1 MNDQQCEIADK
12 VLRAIL
18 RYGGRCN
25 IDQFYWEL
33 PDYDDRTMDYETTI
47 SALEYDYELIR
58 FEGQDRYY
66 VALTAEGRK
75 TAQTGMSKRLTKEHR
90 KAWMQEKKLTIDLI
104 NGVFTLGNFVAAV
117 IGFTAGILL
126 ADPVKGLLRTIFGF

>member
-33 PDYDDRTMDYETTI
+33 PDYDDRTMDYESTI

-90 KAWMQEKKLTIDLI
+90 QAWMQEKKLTIDLI

>member
-1 MNDQQCEIADK
+1 MNDQQCNIADRI
-12 VLRAIL
+12 LQAIQK
-18 RYGGRCN
+18 YGGRCN
-25 IDQFYWEL
+25 IDQFYGEL

-90 KAWMQEKKLTIDLI
+90 QAWMQEKKLTIDLI

>member
-1 MNDQQCEIADK
+1 MNDQQCEIADRI
-12 VLRAIL
+12 LQAIQK
-18 RYGGRCN
+18 YGGRCN

>member
-1 MNDQQCEIADK
+1 MNDQQCEIADRI
-12 VLRAIL
+12 LQAIQK
-18 RYGGRCN
+18 YGGRCN

-66 VALTAEGRK
+66 VALTAEGLK

>member
-1 MNDQQCEIADK
+1 MNDQQCEIADRI
-12 VLRAIL
+12 LQAIQK
-18 RYGGRCN
+18 YGGRCN

-33 PDYDDRTMDYETTI
+33 PDYDDRTMDYESTI

-90 KAWMQEKKLTIDLI
+90 QAWMQEKKLTIDLI

>member
-1 MNDQQCEIADK
+1 MNEQQCEIADK

-25 IDQFYWEL
+25 IDQFYGEL
-33 PDYDDRTMDYETTI
+33 SDYDDRAMDYENTI

-58 FEGQDRYY
+58 FEGSERYY

-75 TAQTGMSKRLTKEHR
+75 AAQTGMAKRLTREHR
-90 KAWMQEKKLTIDLI
+90 QEWMREKKLTIELI
-104 NGVFTLGNFVAAV
+104 NGMFTLGNFVAAV

>member
-1 MNDQQCEIADK
+1 MNEQQCEIADK

-25 IDQFYWEL
+25 IDQFYGGL
-33 PDYDDRTMDYETTI
+33 PDYDDRAMDYENTS
-47 SALEYDYELIR
+47 SALECDYELIR
-58 FEGQDRYY
+58 FEGSESYY

-75 TAQTGMSKRLTKEHR
+75 AAQTGMAKRLTKEHR
-90 KAWMQEKKLTIDLI
+90 QEWMREKKLTIELI
-104 NGVFTLGNFVAAV
+104 NGMFTLGNFVAAV